1 MLKDLEKPIE
11 YLKGVGEKRAECYEK
26 LGVKTVYDLLCH
38 YPRSYIDYTSP
49 VPIADAPIN
58 EPCIVKGRV
67 VKKLPEAHIRK
78 GLSVYKVI
86 FTDDVTDDACGFF
99 VRTVMVVGKLVLR
112 KKNTPVNRLKAI
124 ARIRDGAPDNDR
136 RGILQIRFAEFCF
149 NADLRLLHI
158 CHCGPRCCYLGAG
171 RANPS

>member
-49 VPIADAPIN
+49 VPIADAPTN

-67 VKKLPEAHIRK
+67 VKKLPEARIRK

-86 FTDDVTDDACGFF
+86 FTDDVTDLVIVIYNSEYMYIQAGLYLPYRQKVSQENLSLFAQGF
-99 VRTVMVVGKLVLR
+99 LLSC
-112 KKNTPVNRLKAI
+112 
-124 ARIRDGAPDNDR
+124 R
-136 RGILQIRFAEFCF
+136 RGNTLYPLQAVYTYT
-149 NADLRLLHI
+149 
-158 CHCGPRCCYLGAG
+158 RCY
-171 RANPS
+171 R

>member
-49 VPIADAPIN
+49 VPIADAPTN

-67 VKKLPEAHIRK
+67 VKKLPEARIRK
-78 GLSVYKVI
+78 GLSVYKESPVLHYTAVFVLAQLLLSELQFFCNI
-86 FTDDVTDDACGFF
+86 F
-99 VRTVMVVGKLVLR
+99 
-112 KKNTPVNRLKAI
+112 
-124 ARIRDGAPDNDR
+124 
-136 RGILQIRFAEFCF
+136 
-149 NADLRLLHI
+149 
-158 CHCGPRCCYLGAG
+158 
-171 RANPS
+171 

>member
-1 MLKDLEKPIE
+1 MLTGGEGMLKDLEKPIE

-49 VPIADAPIN
+49 VPIADAPTN

-67 VKKLPEAHIRK
+67 VKKLPEARIRK

-86 FTDDVTDDACGFF
+86 STDDVTDL
-99 VRTVMVVGKLVLR
+99 VIVIYNSEYMYKQLEVVKSITSAAGYR
-112 KKNTPVNRLKAI
+112 KPCAK
-124 ARIRDGAPDNDR
+124 RDKFSCDT
-136 RGILQIRFAEFCF
+136 FC
-149 NADLRLLHI
+149 R
-158 CHCGPRCCYLGAG
+158 YG
-171 RANPS
+171 R

>member
-49 VPIADAPIN
+49 VPIADAPTN

-67 VKKLPEAHIRK
+67 VKKLPEARIRK

-86 FTDDVTDDACGFF
+86 FTDDVTD
-99 VRTVMVVGKLVLR
+99 LVIVIY
-112 KKNTPVNRLKAI
+112 NS
-124 ARIRDGAPDNDR
+124 
-136 RGILQIRFAEFCF
+136 E
-149 NADLRLLHI
+149 
-158 CHCGPRCCYLGAG
+158 YM
-171 RANPS
+171 

>member
-49 VPIADAPIN
+49 VPIADAPTN

-67 VKKLPEAHIRK
+67 VKKLPEARIRK

-86 FTDDVTDDACGFF
+86 SITASICI
-99 VRTVMVVGKLVLR
+99 
-112 KKNTPVNRLKAI
+112 NSLKWIKSITSA
-124 ARIRDGAPDNDR
+124 
-136 RGILQIRFAEFCF
+136 
-149 NADLRLLHI
+149 
-158 CHCGPRCCYLGAG
+158 AG
-171 RANPS
+171 